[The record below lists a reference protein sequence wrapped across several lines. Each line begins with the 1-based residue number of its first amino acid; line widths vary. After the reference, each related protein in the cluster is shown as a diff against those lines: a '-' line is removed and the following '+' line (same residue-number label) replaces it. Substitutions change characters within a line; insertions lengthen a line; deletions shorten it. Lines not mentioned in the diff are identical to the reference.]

1 MSSASSLPFRKV
13 LVANR
18 GEIAVR
24 IIRTCHELGIEAV
37 AVYSDIDSTALHVQ
51 LADEAAHIGPSSSSE
66 SYLRADRIIDA
77 ALSRGAQAIH
87 PGYGFLSEQ
96 ASFAEA
102 CAKAG
107 LVFIGPTPKAMRMMG
122 DKLTARR
129 IALEAGV
136 PVVPGSDGPVG
147 SLEQAEELV
156 GEIGFPLMI
165 KASAGGGGKG
175 MRLVR
180 KASELESSLNLAAG
194 EAGSAFG
201 DSTIFIEHYIERPR
215 HIEIQILADTHGNV
229 VYLGD
234 RECSVQRRHQKLVE
248 ETPSPAV
255 DSGMRGRLGEAAVQA
270 AKACGYVNAGTV
282 EFMLDPD
289 GRFYFLEVNARLQ
302 VEHPIT
308 ELVTGLDLVRE
319 QLNIAAGGELPFN
332 QGDIHPRGA
341 AIECRIIAE
350 DADRDF
356 IPCPGTVSRILW
368 PGGPGVR
375 VDSGIYAGWKIPLEY
390 DPLLAKLCTW
400 GAGRDEAIRRMRR
413 ALRELRIG
421 GVVTTATFLDRV
433 MQHPAFV
440 SGDYD
445 THILTENRE
454 VLAPYKEHDSA
465 IGAALGAEAVIE
477 GADSQPS
484 NRSREGSSEWKKMG
498 RLANLYNR
506 S

>member
-1 MSSASSLPFRKV
+1 MFSDNRLPFRKI

-24 IIRTCHELGIEAV
+24 IIRACHDLGIEAV
-37 AVYSDIDSTALHVQ
+37 AVFSDIDETALHVQ
-51 LADEAAHIGPSSSSE
+51 LADEAAHIGPSPSTE
-66 SYLRADRIIDA
+66 SYLRKDRVIDA
-77 ALSRGAQAIH
+77 ALAHNAEAVH

-102 CAKAG
+102 CEAAG
-107 LVFIGPTPKAMRMMG
+107 LVFVGPTPGAMRMMG

-129 IALEAGV
+129 IAIDADV
-136 PVVPGSDGPVG
+136 PVVPGSDGPIA
-147 SLEQAEELV
+147 SLDEAKALAKD
-156 GEIGFPLMI
+156 IGFPLMI

-180 KASELESSLNLAAG
+180 KESELESSLKLAAS

-201 DSTIFIEHYIERPR
+201 DATIFIEKYIERPR
-215 HIEIQILADTHGNV
+215 HIEIQILADAHGNV
-229 VYLGD
+229 VYLGE

-255 DSGMRGRLGEAAVQA
+255 DAAMRGRLGEAAVQA

-308 ELVTGLDLVRE
+308 ELVTGIDLVRE
-319 QLNIAAGGELPFN
+319 QLFIAAGGELPFS
-332 QGDIHPRGA
+332 QEDIRPRGA

-350 DADRDF
+350 DADRNF
-356 IPCPGTVSRILW
+356 IPCPGVVSHILW

-375 VDSGIYAGWKIPLEY
+375 VDSGIFAGCTVPVHY
-390 DPLLAKLCTW
+390 DPLLAKLCVW
-400 GAGRDEAIRRMRR
+400 GADRGEAIRRMRR

-421 GVVTTATFLDRV
+421 GVITTATFLDRV
-433 MQHPAFV
+433 MRHPAFV
-440 SGDYD
+440 SGQYD
-445 THILTENRE
+445 THILTEESE
-454 VLAPYKEHDSA
+454 VLAPCKEHDSA
-465 IGAALGAEAVIE
+465 IGAALGAGMVKELPAGV
-477 GADSQPS
+477 PS
-484 NRSREGSSEWKKMG
+484 SRGNGTCEWKKMG
-498 RLANLYNR
+498 RYANLFR
-506 S
+506 Q